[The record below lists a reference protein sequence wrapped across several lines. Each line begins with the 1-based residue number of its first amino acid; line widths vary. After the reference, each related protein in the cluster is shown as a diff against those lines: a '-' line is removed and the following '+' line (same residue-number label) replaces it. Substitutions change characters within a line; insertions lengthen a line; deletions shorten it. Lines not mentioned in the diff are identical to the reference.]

1 MNIATEITPLFLLAT
16 LAFLGWGFWR
26 ARKRG
31 SVAVWVWLQG
41 SLLLLPWVAFLG
53 LLLFGIYLNFA
64 GFLLLLLLFTGL
76 YIAVGRKT
84 RQLANQE
91 LQARREQ
98 LANRSDVEESVEEA
112 PNRDSGTESTR
123 DSGTESTA
131 TPAVSH
137 RLSAEDLQAIQSIF
151 GIDTFFVTEAIPY
164 GEGAIFKGN
173 LRQDPE
179 VVLPLLSDKLK
190 ERLGGRYQLF
200 LVEDPS
206 EKPAV
211 VVLPDEIV
219 NYRAS
224 TGAKILAGALLLFSF
239 IATLEVG
246 ANLFGFRLL
255 DAPGR
260 WVEALPVSVGIL
272 SILLV
277 HEAGHRWMA
286 GKYGVRLSPAF
297 VIPSFGIGTLGS
309 LNRIESPVPNR
320 KALFDIAF
328 AGPAAGGIVSLLVL
342 LVGLLLSG
350 STGLYVPTDLFR
362 SSILVGTLA
371 RLVLGGEF
379 QSEVIAIHPLVAVGW
394 IGLGITALSLLPAGQ
409 LDGGRIMQAVYGRK
423 TAARATFFTLI
434 ALAVASFSN
443 VLALYW
449 ALLILFVAREPER
462 PPQNEISETD
472 GQRDALALL
481 ALFLMVM
488 TLLPIAPALAGFLN
502 FPNG

>member
-1 MNIATEITPLFLLAT
+1 
-16 LAFLGWGFWR
+16 
-26 ARKRG
+26 
-31 SVAVWVWLQG
+31 
-41 SLLLLPWVAFLG
+41 
-53 LLLFGIYLNFA
+53 
-64 GFLLLLLLFTGL
+64 
-76 YIAVGRKT
+76 
-84 RQLANQE
+84 
-91 LQARREQ
+91 
-98 LANRSDVEESVEEA
+98 
-112 PNRDSGTESTR
+112 
-123 DSGTESTA
+123 
-131 TPAVSH
+131 
-137 RLSAEDLQAIQSIF
+137 
-151 GIDTFFVTEAIPY
+151 
-164 GEGAIFKGN
+164 
-173 LRQDPE
+173 
-179 VVLPLLSDKLK
+179 
-190 ERLGGRYQLF
+190 
-200 LVEDPS
+200 
-206 EKPAV
+206 
-211 VVLPDEIV
+211 
-219 NYRAS
+219 AS
-224 TGAKILAGALLLFSF
+224 TGAKILAGALLFFSF
-239 IATLEVG
+239 LATLEVG

-255 DAPGR
+255 EAPGR

-272 SILLV
+272 SILLI

-328 AGPAAGGIVSLLVL
+328 AGPAAGGLLSLLVL
-342 LVGLLLSG
+342 GVGLLLSG
-350 STGLYVPTDLFR
+350 SGGLYVPTNLFR

-409 LDGGRIMQAVYGRK
+409 LDGGRIVQAVYGRK
-423 TAARATFFTLI
+423 TAARATFVTLI
-434 ALAVASFSN
+434 ALAVASISN

-449 ALLILFVAREPER
+449 ALLILFIAREPER
-462 PPQNEISETD
+462 PPQDEISETD

>member
-1 MNIATEITPLFLLAT
+1 MNIAAEITPLFLLGT

-26 ARKRG
+26 ARRRG
-31 SVAVWVWLQG
+31 SLAVWVWLQG
-41 SLLLLPWVAFLG
+41 SLLLLPWVVFLG
-53 LLLFGIYLNFA
+53 LLLLGIYLNFA
-64 GFLLLLLLFTGL
+64 GFLVLLLVFTGL

-84 RQLANQE
+84 RQLAQQE

-98 LANRSDVEESVEEA
+98 LARLEEQGEA
-112 PNRDSGTESTR
+112 PSAGEAPL
-123 DSGTESTA
+123 EA
-131 TPAVSH
+131 PAVLQ
-137 RLSAEDLQAIQSIF
+137 RISAEDLQAIQSIF
-151 GIDTFFVTEAIPY
+151 GLDTFFVTETVPY

-173 LRQDPE
+173 LRQEAE
-179 VVLPLLSDKLK
+179 VVVPLLVEKLK
-190 ERLGGRYQLF
+190 EQVGSRYQLF
-200 LVEDPS
+200 LVEDPA

-211 VVLPDEIV
+211 VVLPDPIV

-224 TGAKILAGALLLFSF
+224 VGAQILAGALLVFSF
-239 IATLEVG
+239 VATLEVG
-246 ANLFGFRLL
+246 ANLLGFRLL

-260 WVEALPVSVGIL
+260 WVEALPVAAGIFA
-272 SILLV
+272 ILLV
-277 HEAGHRWMA
+277 HETGHRWMA

-297 VIPSFGIGTLGS
+297 VIPSLGIGTLGS
-309 LNRIESPVPNR
+309 LNRIQSPVPNR

-328 AGPAAGGIVSLLVL
+328 AGPAASGILSLLVL
-342 LVGLLLSG
+342 LAGLKLSG
-350 STGLYVPTDLFR
+350 SGGLYVPTEIFR

-371 RLVLGGEF
+371 RLVLGSEF
-379 QSEVIAIHPLVAVGW
+379 QSELIPIHPFVAVGW
-394 IGLGITALSLLPAGQ
+394 IGLAITALSLLPAGQ
-409 LDGGRIMQAVYGRK
+409 LDGGRIVQAVYGRK
-423 TAARATFFTLI
+423 TAARATFITLI

-449 ALLILFVAREPER
+449 ALLILFIAREPER
-462 PPQNEISETD
+462 PPQDEITETD

>member
-1 MNIATEITPLFLLAT
+1 MNIAAEITPLFLLGT

-26 ARKRG
+26 ARRRG
-31 SVAVWVWLQG
+31 SLAVWVWLQG
-41 SLLLLPWVAFLG
+41 SLLLLPWVVFLG
-53 LLLFGIYLNFA
+53 LLLLGIYLNFA
-64 GFLLLLLLFTGL
+64 GFLVLLLVFTGL

-84 RQLANQE
+84 RQLAQQE

-98 LANRSDVEESVEEA
+98 LARLEEQGEA
-112 PNRDSGTESTR
+112 PSAGEAPL
-123 DSGTESTA
+123 EA
-131 TPAVSH
+131 PAVLQ
-137 RLSAEDLQAIQSIF
+137 RISAEDLQAIQSIF
-151 GIDTFFVTEAIPY
+151 GLDTFFVTETVPY

-173 LRQDPE
+173 LRQEAE
-179 VVLPLLSDKLK
+179 VVVPLLVEKLK
-190 ERLGGRYQLF
+190 EQVGSRYQLF
-200 LVEDPS
+200 LVEDPA

-211 VVLPDEIV
+211 VVLPDPIV

-224 TGAKILAGALLLFSF
+224 VGAQILAGALLVFSF
-239 IATLEVG
+239 VATLEVG
-246 ANLFGFRLL
+246 ANLLGFRLL

-260 WVEALPVSVGIL
+260 WVEALPVAAGIFA
-272 SILLV
+272 ILLV
-277 HEAGHRWMA
+277 HETGHRWMA

-297 VIPSFGIGTLGS
+297 VMPSLGIGTLGS
-309 LNRIESPVPNR
+309 LNRIQSPVPSR

-328 AGPAAGGIVSLLVL
+328 AGPAASGILSLLVL
-342 LVGLLLSG
+342 LAGLKLSG
-350 STGLYVPTDLFR
+350 SEGLYVPTEIFR

-371 RLVLGGEF
+371 RLVLGSQLQAEL
-379 QSEVIAIHPLVAVGW
+379 VPIHPFVAVGW
-394 IGLGITALSLLPAGQ
+394 IGLAITALSLLPAGQ
-409 LDGGRIMQAVYGRK
+409 LDGGRIVQAVYGRK
-423 TAARATFFTLI
+423 TAARATFITLI

-449 ALLILFVAREPER
+449 ALLILFIAREPER
-462 PPQNEISETD
+462 PPQDEITETD

>member
-1 MNIATEITPLFLLAT
+1 MNIAAEITPLFLLGT

-26 ARKRG
+26 ARRRG
-31 SVAVWVWLQG
+31 SLAVWVWLQG
-41 SLLLLPWVAFLG
+41 SLLLLPWVVFLG
-53 LLLFGIYLNFA
+53 LLLLGIYLNFA
-64 GFLLLLLLFTGL
+64 GFLVLLLVFTGL

-84 RQLANQE
+84 RQLAQQE

-98 LANRSDVEESVEEA
+98 LARLEEQGEA
-112 PNRDSGTESTR
+112 PSAGEAPL
-123 DSGTESTA
+123 EA
-131 TPAVSH
+131 PAVLQ
-137 RLSAEDLQAIQSIF
+137 RISAEDLQAIQSIF
-151 GIDTFFVTEAIPY
+151 GLDTFFVTETVPY

-173 LRQDPE
+173 LRQEAE
-179 VVLPLLSDKLK
+179 VVVPLLVEKLK
-190 ERLGGRYQLF
+190 EQVGSRYQLF
-200 LVEDPS
+200 LVEDPA

-211 VVLPDEIV
+211 VVLPDPIV

-224 TGAKILAGALLLFSF
+224 VGAQILAGALLVFSF
-239 IATLEVG
+239 VATLEVG
-246 ANLFGFRLL
+246 ANLWGFRLL

-260 WVEALPVSVGIL
+260 WVEALPVAAGIFA
-272 SILLV
+272 ILLV
-277 HEAGHRWMA
+277 HETGHRWMA

-297 VIPSFGIGTLGS
+297 VIPSLGIGTLGS
-309 LNRIESPVPNR
+309 LNRIQSPVPSR

-328 AGPAAGGIVSLLVL
+328 AGPAASGILSLLVL
-342 LVGLLLSG
+342 LAGLKLSG
-350 STGLYVPTDLFR
+350 SEGLYVPTEIFR

-371 RLVLGGEF
+371 RLVLGSQLQAEL
-379 QSEVIAIHPLVAVGW
+379 VPIHPFVAVGW
-394 IGLGITALSLLPAGQ
+394 IGLAITALSLLPAGQ
-409 LDGGRIMQAVYGRK
+409 LDGGRIVQAVYGRK
-423 TAARATFFTLI
+423 TAARATFITLI

-449 ALLILFVAREPER
+449 ALLILFIAREPER
-462 PPQNEISETD
+462 PPQDEITETD

>member
-1 MNIATEITPLFLLAT
+1 MNIAAEITPLFLLGT

-26 ARKRG
+26 ARRRG
-31 SVAVWVWLQG
+31 SLAVWVWLQG
-41 SLLLLPWVAFLG
+41 SLLLLPWVVFLG
-53 LLLFGIYLNFA
+53 LLLLGIYLNFA
-64 GFLLLLLLFTGL
+64 GFLVLLLVFTGL

-84 RQLANQE
+84 RQLAQQE

-98 LANRSDVEESVEEA
+98 LARLEEQGEA
-112 PNRDSGTESTR
+112 PSAGEAPL
-123 DSGTESTA
+123 EA
-131 TPAVSH
+131 PAVLQ
-137 RLSAEDLQAIQSIF
+137 RISAEDLQAIQSIF
-151 GIDTFFVTEAIPY
+151 GLDTFFVTETVPY

-173 LRQDPE
+173 LRQEAE
-179 VVLPLLSDKLK
+179 VVVPLLVEKLK
-190 ERLGGRYQLF
+190 EQVGSRYQLF
-200 LVEDPS
+200 LVEDPA

-211 VVLPDEIV
+211 VVLPDPIV

-224 TGAKILAGALLLFSF
+224 VGAQILAGALLVFSF
-239 IATLEVG
+239 VATLEVG
-246 ANLFGFRLL
+246 ANLLGFRLL

-260 WVEALPVSVGIL
+260 WVEALPVAAGIFA
-272 SILLV
+272 ILLV
-277 HEAGHRWMA
+277 HETGHRWMA

-297 VIPSFGIGTLGS
+297 VMPSLGIGTLGS
-309 LNRIESPVPNR
+309 LNRIQSPVPSR

-328 AGPAAGGIVSLLVL
+328 AGPAASGILSLLVL
-342 LVGLLLSG
+342 LVGLKLSG
-350 STGLYVPTDLFR
+350 SEGLYVPTEIFR

-371 RLVLGGEF
+371 RLVLGSQLQAEL
-379 QSEVIAIHPLVAVGW
+379 VPIHPFVAVGW
-394 IGLGITALSLLPAGQ
+394 IGLAITALSLLPAGQ
-409 LDGGRIMQAVYGRK
+409 LDGGRIVQAVYGRK
-423 TAARATFFTLI
+423 TAARATFITLI

-449 ALLILFVAREPER
+449 ALLILFIAREPER
-462 PPQNEISETD
+462 PPQDEITETD

>member
-1 MNIATEITPLFLLAT
+1 MNIATEITPLFLLGT

-26 ARKRG
+26 ARRRG
-31 SVAVWVWLQG
+31 SLAVWVWLQG
-41 SLLLLPWVAFLG
+41 SLLLLPWVVFLG
-53 LLLFGIYLNFA
+53 LLLLGIYLNFA
-64 GFLLLLLLFTGL
+64 GFLVLLLVFTGL

-84 RQLANQE
+84 RQLAQQE

-98 LANRSDVEESVEEA
+98 LARLEQQGEA
-112 PNRDSGTESTR
+112 PSVGEVPSQSPEVLQRI
-123 DSGTESTA
+123 
-131 TPAVSH
+131 
-137 RLSAEDLQAIQSIF
+137 SAEDLQAIQSIF
-151 GIDTFFVTEAIPY
+151 GLDTFFVTETVPY

-173 LRQDPE
+173 LRQEAE
-179 VVLPLLSDKLK
+179 VVVPLLVEKLK
-190 ERLGGRYQLF
+190 EQVGSRYQLF
-200 LVEDPS
+200 LVEDPA

-211 VVLPDEIV
+211 VVLPDPIV

-224 TGAKILAGALLLFSF
+224 VGAQILAGALLVFSF
-239 IATLEVG
+239 VATLEVG
-246 ANLFGFRLL
+246 ANLLGFRLL

-260 WVEALPVSVGIL
+260 WVEALPVAAGIFA
-272 SILLV
+272 ILLV
-277 HEAGHRWMA
+277 HETGHRWMA

-297 VIPSFGIGTLGS
+297 VIPSLGIGTLGS
-309 LNRIESPVPNR
+309 LNRIQSPVPNR

-328 AGPAAGGIVSLLVL
+328 AGPAAGGILSLLVL
-342 LVGLLLSG
+342 LAGLKLSG
-350 STGLYVPTDLFR
+350 SGGLYVPTEIFR

-371 RLVLGGEF
+371 RLVLGSEF
-379 QSEVIAIHPLVAVGW
+379 QSELIPIHPFVAVGW
-394 IGLGITALSLLPAGQ
+394 IGLAITALSLLPAGQ
-409 LDGGRIMQAVYGRK
+409 LDGGRIVQAVYGRK
-423 TAARATFFTLI
+423 TAARATFITLI

-449 ALLILFVAREPER
+449 ALLILFIAREPER
-462 PPQNEISETD
+462 PPQDEITETD

>member
-1 MNIATEITPLFLLAT
+1 MNIAAEITPLFLLGT

-26 ARKRG
+26 ARRRG
-31 SVAVWVWLQG
+31 SLAVWVWLQG
-41 SLLLLPWVAFLG
+41 SLLLLPWVVFLG
-53 LLLFGIYLNFA
+53 LLLLGIYLNFA
-64 GFLLLLLLFTGL
+64 GFLLLLLVFTGL

-84 RQLANQE
+84 RQLAQQE

-98 LANRSDVEESVEEA
+98 LARLEEQGEA
-112 PNRDSGTESTR
+112 PSAGEAPL
-123 DSGTESTA
+123 EA
-131 TPAVSH
+131 PAVLQ
-137 RLSAEDLQAIQSIF
+137 RISAEDLQAIQSIF
-151 GIDTFFVTEAIPY
+151 GLDTFFVTETVPY

-173 LRQDPE
+173 LRGEAE
-179 VVLPLLSDKLK
+179 VVVPLLVEKLK
-190 ERLGGRYQLF
+190 EQVGSRYQLF
-200 LVEDPS
+200 LVEDPA

-224 TGAKILAGALLLFSF
+224 RGAQILAAGLLLASF
-239 IATLEVG
+239 LATLEVG
-246 ANLFGFRLL
+246 ANLLGFRLL

-260 WVEALPVSVGIL
+260 WVEALPVAAGIFA
-272 SILLV
+272 ILLV
-277 HEAGHRWMA
+277 HETGHRWMA

-297 VIPSFGIGTLGS
+297 VIPSLGIGTLGS
-309 LNRIESPVPNR
+309 LNRIQSPVPSR

-328 AGPAAGGIVSLLVL
+328 AGPAASGILSLLVL
-342 LVGLLLSG
+342 LAGLKLSG
-350 STGLYVPTDLFR
+350 SEGLYVPTEIFR

-371 RLVLGGEF
+371 RLVLGSQLQAEL
-379 QSEVIAIHPLVAVGW
+379 VPIHPFVAVGW
-394 IGLGITALSLLPAGQ
+394 IGLAITALSLLPAGQ
-409 LDGGRIMQAVYGRK
+409 LDGGRIVQAVYGRK
-423 TAARATFFTLI
+423 TAARATFITLI
-434 ALAVASFSN
+434 ALAVAAISN

-449 ALLILFVAREPER
+449 ALLILFIAREPER
-462 PPQNEISETD
+462 PPQDEITETD